1 MITRPK
7 QSGRLGQRLG
17 SLRLER
23 LVGEGGMGSVYEARC
38 LREYRSFAVKILH
51 PELVRDPLIYARFHR
66 EARIASS
73 LKSEH
78 IVSVRDFT
86 KTEDGTPYLVMDLL
100 QGRDLRRILASEA
113 PLTATRAIDLISQA
127 CRGLRVAHEH
137 QPAIIHRDLKPENL
151 FVCCNELDKELLKIL
166 DFGIAKVLWSVDSTT
181 RTGSVLGTPHYMS
194 PEQAEGVTTLD
205 QRTDIYS
212 LGGILYEALSGH
224 KAHPGATYN
233 QVISH
238 ILLKSPTPL
247 DKIRTDLSNDLVG
260 IVQRAMAVDPAARY
274 QTVAEFEEALASV
287 RLAAVSAV
295 RGIAVTRPAEPQ
307 QDLETVTLRPEPES
321 DSLPQHRVA
330 QHWVRPALP
339 LRRELAARSIN
350 QQVTFSGADALRYK
364 GRLRLV
370 AGIVLSSFV
379 LSVSLKHEANNTLT
393 GTVPAAIGTSFGQ
406 VRRDLAAR
414 PQKSSAKVV
423 EGNAEANVCDD
434 AARNAIADQLLV
446 IKPT

>member
-7 QSGRLGQRLG
+7 QSGRLGQQLG

-364 GRLRLV
+364 G
-370 AGIVLSSFV
+370 
-379 LSVSLKHEANNTLT
+379 
-393 GTVPAAIGTSFGQ
+393 
-406 VRRDLAAR
+406 
-414 PQKSSAKVV
+414 
-423 EGNAEANVCDD
+423 
-434 AARNAIADQLLV
+434 
-446 IKPT
+446 